1 MDLHVVINKATLLPS
16 APNAKF
22 YRLEGL
28 SQAEKDRKM
37 NEKTV
42 KTPPNLKL
50 LESDTDDSTKESDI
64 NKINSSFDRHRILA
78 AIRTIHGGVNLS
90 NLDWKISW
98 EKRIEDMKKSESKE
112 SCKSS
117 LHKDTKVNSEDQP
130 ELKTSKHQLMEKN
143 NKIFRNAAIMGL
155 VKINKISLEDLA
167 DSSNKNCTKEE
178 SRLKTLDTQN
188 DSEYQIEFVPLHED
202 PEVFIHP
209 LRMGVDTKR
218 FKDIDFTVPRVG
230 KKIKETPQ
238 EYFIRTTNDD
248 SFEFVKK
255 NKNIV

>member
-42 KTPPNLKL
+42 KTPPNLK
-50 LESDTDDSTKESDI
+50 
-64 NKINSSFDRHRILA
+64 
-78 AIRTIHGGVNLS
+78 IHGGVNLS